1 MTARSKKP
9 SHPWE
14 EMTLEEKV
22 KSYIDFFN
30 GLWVD
35 SNTAEQ
41 PDKPLSLR
49 EKYNKKI
56 TKERKTGF
64 YCLLLA
70 ILFFMLF
77 TAVGASSFGEFI
89 MMAIL
94 VLIPVILSAA
104 IMETASNWSKQGWD
118 IDCRCGRH
126 IPRTTA
132 WICGRC
138 DHVNDPHHYSHSP
151 ERVPHLLYQCAR
163 CKWAP
168 SAILC
173 PECKTPFRLGP
184 ERVFRPAKVFIP
196 LPKEVEE
203 IARIKRQH
211 EEKKEKLRQQYEIE
225 RFERSLRNETILLDL
240 EELVQRVK
248 GGKQFEKAALKM
260 IEDLK
265 ADGYL
270 TPKQEAMIVEFIEDK
285 VLEAIHVDRRG
296 GQSRHRPE

>member
-1 MTARSKKP
+1 
-9 SHPWE
+9 
-14 EMTLEEKV
+14 
-22 KSYIDFFN
+22 
-30 GLWVD
+30 
-35 SNTAEQ
+35 
-41 PDKPLSLR
+41 
-49 EKYNKKI
+49 
-56 TKERKTGF
+56 
-64 YCLLLA
+64 
-70 ILFFMLF
+70 
-77 TAVGASSFGEFI
+77 
-89 MMAIL
+89 
-94 VLIPVILSAA
+94 
-104 IMETASNWSKQGWD
+104 METASNWSKQGWD

-173 PECKTPFRLGP
+173 PECKAPFRLGP

-296 GQSRHRPE
+296 GQSRHRPERERARDQHPCDRGAGQGQVALSRTPDPADDYQAPRMLLHWVVCSMSCSVSDPC